1 VTDEELRSSG
11 FEGLVDDYL
20 RRLRSAARAL
30 PRRTRREVLTEVR
43 EHIAA
48 ARAAGEGTDE
58 ASVRNL
64 LKGLGDPD
72 EIAAAARAEAGP
84 EQPGAGGRQV
94 AAIIVLLVG
103 GVLGLVFG
111 IPGALA
117 GWIVGVVLLWTSPRW
132 RWGDKLVGTLIWPGG
147 LAAPLFLTA
156 FATTTSAYSCG
167 SSAGGLQSCQPPG
180 PSVLAI
186 AGEITLAL
194 VIFAAPVVVA
204 IYLLRRARNAPAAV
218 G

>member
-1 VTDEELRSSG
+1 VTDEEPRSSG

-30 PRRTRREVLTEVR
+30 PRRTRRELLTEVG

-48 ARAAGEGTDE
+48 ARAAGEMSNE

-64 LKGLGDPD
+64 LEGLGAPD

-103 GVLGLVFG
+103 GVLGLVLG
-111 IPGALA
+111 VPGALA

-147 LAAPLFLTA
+147 LAAPLFLMT
-156 FATTTSAYSCG
+156 FATTTSGYSCS
-167 SSAGGLQSCQPPG
+167 SSAGHQSCQPPG
-180 PSVLAI
+180 PSVLSI
-186 AGEITLAL
+186 VGGIILYL
-194 VIFAAPVVVA
+194 VIFAAPIVVA
-204 IYLLRRARNAPAAV
+204 TYLLRRARTAAPAV